1 MAILACSSNANAG
14 VIVDI
19 SEVGGDVVVNVSG
32 SIRQLGNLLQTT
44 GGTGPFEVGL
54 GLNSFNI
61 ADSSAASKMYTA
73 KFAGLGSDAW
83 GNSPGVYYT
92 SIGSVSG
99 VRHMNYFATN
109 YSGDGLFLLEAS
121 YTFGT
126 AITGTGTFV
135 GKTLA
140 DLGLTNLGTYQY
152 LVGDFGTVNSD
163 TITFNI
169 GSGGSPVPE
178 PTSACIGLL
187 MLGGGMLRHLRSKKR
202 MLV

>member
-1 MAILACSSNANAG
+1 
-14 VIVDI
+14 V
-19 SEVGGDVVVNVSG
+19 
-32 SIRQLGNLLQTT
+32 
-44 GGTGPFEVGL
+44 
-54 GLNSFNI
+54 
-61 ADSSAASKMYTA
+61 YTA
-73 KFAGLGSDAW
+73 RFAGNGDDAW
-83 GNSPGVYYT
+83 GSGFGTYYT

-99 VRHMNYFATN
+99 VRHMNYTATN
-109 YSGDGLFLLEAS
+109 FIGDGIFILEAS

-152 LVGDFGTVNSD
+152 VVGDFGTVNSD